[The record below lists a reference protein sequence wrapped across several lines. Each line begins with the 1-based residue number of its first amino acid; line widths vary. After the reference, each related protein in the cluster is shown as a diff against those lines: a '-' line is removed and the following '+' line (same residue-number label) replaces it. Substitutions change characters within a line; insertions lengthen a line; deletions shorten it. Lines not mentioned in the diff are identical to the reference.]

1 MAQPKPAPADS
12 VRAWPAPASA
22 PAPADSVRAWPAPV
36 PTPAPVA
43 ARSVREIAMDAE
55 KDNETSASGHRADA
69 PGSPSGDTPG
79 GPSGDTP
86 GGASGDTLGG
96 ASGDTLGGASGD
108 TRGEVSGTP
117 STDESAR
124 PGDIADWDSG
134 PPVGSLGEFAVI
146 ERLRELL
153 GEPHDDAILKSIG
166 DDAALLSPPTGG
178 DLIWTCDIQ
187 IEGRHFR
194 REWLTP
200 DEVGARAAQISVSD
214 VAAMGGVPLGV
225 LVSLGLPADLR
236 FGALEGVYRGMRRAL
251 APHGTAVIGGN
262 ISGARE
268 FSIDLSVLGWVE
280 SDLALTRDGAR
291 PGDQVYVTGFP
302 GRAAAAVQLLL
313 RGGTSA
319 GEEVRRS
326 ADSLSAGGG
335 SGKADS
341 AGAGLAGGVSA
352 DAVSASGVSADA
364 VSASAGSSDV
374 VSSGGGSGQ
383 TASSPLSREHRAT
396 LLAAYRAPRAQIA
409 IGRYLREND
418 CASAAIDQSDGV
430 SGDLLH
436 IAQESGVGILLHAEA
451 LPVPDDLSAAGELLK
466 QNPLSWI
473 LGASDD
479 YGLLFTA
486 SRDQADRVMA
496 MMSVLAGEQVAVHPI
511 GEVVPGEPVV
521 RLAAPGKEPV
531 VLGAGWDHLHE
542 H

>member
-1 MAQPKPAPADS
+1 
-12 VRAWPAPASA
+12 
-22 PAPADSVRAWPAPV
+22 
-36 PTPAPVA
+36 
-43 ARSVREIAMDAE
+43 MDAE
-55 KDNETSASGHRADA
+55 KDNETSASGHDAGSPGDA
-69 PGSPSGDTPG
+69 PGGVSGDAPG
-79 GPSGDTP
+79 GVSGDAP
-86 GGASGDTLGG
+86 GD
-96 ASGDTLGGASGD
+96 
-108 TRGEVSGTP
+108 P
-117 STDESAR
+117 SADERAR

-146 ERLRELL
+146 ERLREML

-262 ISGARE
+262 VSGARE

-313 RGGTSA
+313 RGVTSA
-319 GEEVRRS
+319 GEEGRS
-326 ADSLSAGGG
+326 PT
-335 SGKADS
+335 
-341 AGAGLAGGVSA
+341 
-352 DAVSASGVSADA
+352 
-364 VSASAGSSDV
+364 DV
-374 VSSGGGSGQ
+374 VSSGGGSAGGGSSGGSSSGGGSADAVSAGAASGQPGSGQ
-383 TASSPLSREHRAT
+383 TGSPRLSRAHRAT
-396 LLAAYRAPRAQIA
+396 LLAAYRAPLAQIA

-451 LPVPDDLSAAGELLK
+451 LPVPDDLTAAGELLK
-466 QNPLSWI
+466 ENPLSWI

-496 MMSVLAGEQVAVHPI
+496 MTSVLADEHVAVHPI
-511 GEVVPGEPVV
+511 GEVVPGDPVV

-531 VLGAGWDHLHE
+531 VLGAGWDHLRE